1 MLSVETIYRLAG
13 LMLGAASVCNL
24 LDRSGRNRFKK
35 AIFWGAFAAERGDMS
50 DTDWTMDSG
59 EEDIDEQGRNPTQ
72 QRLDEESSPPEVEN
86 EPSPHQGEEGT
97 EPV

>member
-1 MLSVETIYRLAG
+1 
-13 LMLGAASVCNL
+13 
-24 LDRSGRNRFKK
+24 
-35 AIFWGAFAAERGDMS
+35 MS
-50 DTDWTMDSG
+50 ESDWTMDSG

-72 QRLDEESSPPEVEN
+72 RQVDEETAPPDVEN

>member
-1 MLSVETIYRLAG
+1 
-13 LMLGAASVCNL
+13 
-24 LDRSGRNRFKK
+24 
-35 AIFWGAFAAERGDMS
+35 MS

-59 EEDIDEQGRNPTQ
+59 EDDIDEQGRNPTQ
-72 QRLDEESSPPEVEN
+72 QRLGEESAPSEVEN

>member
-1 MLSVETIYRLAG
+1 VARKAAG
-13 LMLGAASVCNL
+13 WAAARKAASPSDPPAYL
-24 LDRSGRNRFKK
+24 ELAK
-35 AIFWGAFAAERGDMS
+35 APVVRCGAFAPERSDMS

-59 EEDIDEQGRNPTQ
+59 EEDIDEEGRNPTQ
-72 QRLDEESSPPEVEN
+72 QQLDEESSPPEVEN

>member
-1 MLSVETIYRLAG
+1 
-13 LMLGAASVCNL
+13 
-24 LDRSGRNRFKK
+24 
-35 AIFWGAFAAERGDMS
+35 MS

-59 EEDIDEQGRNPTQ
+59 EEDIDEQGRNPTK
-72 QRLDEESSPPEVEN
+72 QRLDEESSPPEDGN

>member
-1 MLSVETIYRLAG
+1 MP
-13 LMLGAASVCNL
+13 L
-24 LDRSGRNRFKK
+24 LNDQGVGR
-35 AIFWGAFAAERGDMS
+35 GAFAPERSDMS

>member
-1 MLSVETIYRLAG
+1 
-13 LMLGAASVCNL
+13 
-24 LDRSGRNRFKK
+24 
-35 AIFWGAFAAERGDMS
+35 MS

-72 QRLDEESSPPEVEN
+72 QRLDEESSPTEVEN
-86 EPSPHQGEEGT
+86 EPSPHQGEEHT